1 MPMNSG
7 AVAIMNHL
15 PGFLATSFR
24 SHTVAARILRPL
36 VNRVVP
42 DVPTPI
48 VVRSGAAKGIRLLI
62 YPRHEKYYWSG
73 THEEAVQQ
81 AVADILKPGAT
92 FWDIGAHIGFFSLL
106 ASRLVGD
113 AGRVHAFEPMTENRK
128 RLLAAVELNQGN
140 NLTVHAVAVAGASGE
155 AVLHAHL
162 STTMW
167 TLVPKREETAGI
179 TVPCSTLDEMAQSL
193 ASPDLIKIDVEGA
206 EVSVLR
212 GGSEFLQRARP
223 PLIVE
228 FSDEITFAEA
238 RSLLPF
244 YTFSPISATHWVLH
258 A

>member
-1 MPMNSG
+1 
-7 AVAIMNHL
+7 MNHL
-15 PGFLATSFR
+15 PGFVAASFR

-36 VNRVVP
+36 VNRIVSEA
-42 DVPTPI
+42 PTPI
-48 VVRSGAAKGIRLLI
+48 VIRSGAAKGLQLLI

-81 AVADILKPGAT
+81 AVGDILKPGAT

-113 AGRVHAFEPMTENRK
+113 AGRVHAFEPMTENRQ
-128 RLLAAVELNQGN
+128 RLLAAVELNQDN

-155 AVLHAHL
+155 AVLHAHP

-167 TLVPKREETAGI
+167 TLVPERGETAGI
-179 TVPCSTLDEMAQSL
+179 TVSCSTLDELAQSL

-206 EVSVLR
+206 EVDVLR

-223 PLIVE
+223 YVIVE
-228 FSDEITFAEA
+228 FSDPALLAEA

-244 YTFSPISATHWVLH
+244 YTFSPISSSHWVLH

>member
-1 MPMNSG
+1 MPMNTR

-15 PGFLATSFR
+15 PGFVATSLR

-36 VNRVVP
+36 VNRVVR
-42 DVPTPI
+42 DVPTSI

-81 AVADILKPGAT
+81 AVVDILKPGAT

-113 AGRVHAFEPMTENRK
+113 AGRVHAFEPMTENRQ
-128 RLLAAVELNQGN
+128 RLLTAVELNQGN

-155 AVLHAHL
+155 AVLHAHP

-167 TLVPKREETAGI
+167 TLVPERGETAGI
-179 TVPCSTLDEMAQSL
+179 TVPCSTLDELAQSL
-193 ASPDLIKIDVEGA
+193 ESPDLIKIDVEGA

-212 GGSEFLQRARP
+212 GGWGFLQRARP
-223 PLIVE
+223 HVIVE
-228 FSDEITFAEA
+228 FSDPALLAEA

-244 YTFSPISATHWVLH
+244 YTFSPLSSTHWVLH